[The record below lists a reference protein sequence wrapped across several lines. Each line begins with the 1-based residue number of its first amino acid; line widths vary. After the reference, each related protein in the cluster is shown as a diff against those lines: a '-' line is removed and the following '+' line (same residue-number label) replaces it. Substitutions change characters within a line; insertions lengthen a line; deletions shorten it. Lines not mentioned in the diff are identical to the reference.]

1 MTEIKICGLTC
12 EDDIKTVN
20 ELEVEYA
27 GFVFVKQSKRYITP
41 EVSKQ
46 LVSGLNRKIK
56 TVALFVDAY
65 LEDVEVVLKY
75 VNFDYIQL
83 HGHESPEK
91 VKDLS
96 FRLSKPIIKSVGVS
110 DSLDMDTVS
119 GYYSVA
125 DKLLFDAKPKIST
138 NLPGGNG

>member
-20 ELEVEYA
+20 ELGVEYA

-41 EVSKQ
+41 EFSKH

-56 TVALFVDAY
+56 SVALFVDAY
-65 LEDVEVVLKY
+65 LEDIEAVMNQ

-83 HGHESPEK
+83 HGHESVEK
-91 VKDLS
+91 IKDLS
-96 FRLSKPIIKSVGVS
+96 FRLGKPIIKSIGVS
-110 DSLDMDTVS
+110 DSLDMTTTS
-119 GYYSVA
+119 RYYSVV
-125 DKLLFDAKPKIST
+125 DKLLFDRLGVACF
-138 NLPGGNG
+138 

>member
-27 GFVFVKQSKRYITP
+27 GFVFVKKSKRYITP
-41 EVSKQ
+41 EVSKH

-56 TVALFVDAY
+56 SVALFVDAY
-65 LEDVEVVLKY
+65 LEDIEVVLKH

-83 HGHESPEK
+83 HGHESVEK
-91 VKDLS
+91 IKDLS
-96 FRLSKPIIKSVGVS
+96 FRLGNP
-110 DSLDMDTVS
+110 
-119 GYYSVA
+119 
-125 DKLLFDAKPKIST
+125 LL
-138 NLPGGNG
+138 NQ